1 MNLWIN
7 WDNKRVSI
15 DANAGRIGKF
25 NRLNTGM
32 AEQHSPLV
40 ETSVRRDTGVLPYQV
55 LAALVGSGE
64 ISADRPIEPAQ
75 LQPASLDLRLGTTAW
90 RVRASF
96 LPGPKRTVAEQ
107 IESFGLHEIDLTGG
121 ALLERGCVYVVPLL
135 ESLAL
140 SPALSGVANPKSS
153 IGRLDVFTRLITDQG
168 ADFDVVPRG
177 YHGPLY
183 AEIFPRTFSIIARTG
198 SRLNQLRLVRGTPD
212 VREAELKRLLDN
224 NELLD
229 RTLSEREIGTL
240 FRGVP
245 LSVDLA
251 GIGGSNLIGYKA
263 RPHAPLVDLD
273 RIGHYDPTLYWEPI
287 HRSAETSVVL
297 NPEDFYILASKEA
310 VSVPVDCAAEM
321 VPYDAFA
328 GEFRAHYAGF
338 FDPGFGAEQVGAAGT
353 RAVLE
358 VRSHGVPF
366 AIEDGQLVGRLKYE
380 HLTDVPDRLYG
391 AAAGSS
397 YQRQGLQLSK
407 HFRRWPE

>member
-1 MNLWIN
+1 MTEQSLPI
-7 WDNKRVSI
+7 
-15 DANAGRIGKF
+15 
-25 NRLNTGM
+25 
-32 AEQHSPLV
+32 AE
-40 ETSVRRDTGVLPYQV
+40 TAARRDTGVLPYQA
-55 LAALVGSGE
+55 LAALVRSGE
-64 ISADRPIEPAQ
+64 IGGDQPITQAQ
-75 LQPASLDLRLGTTAW
+75 LQPASLDLRLGTVAW

-96 LPGPKRTVAEQ
+96 LPGPNRTVRDQ
-107 IESFGLHEIDLTGG
+107 IDNFGLHEIDLTNG

-135 ESLAL
+135 ETLAL

-153 IGRLDVFTRLITDQG
+153 TGRLDVFTRLITDQG

-177 YHGPLY
+177 YRGALY

-212 VREAELKRLLDN
+212 VREAELRRLLDDN
-224 NELLD
+224 AVLD

-245 LSVDLA
+245 LSVDLE
-251 GIGGSNLIGYKA
+251 GIGGSTLIGYKA

-273 RIGHYDPTLYWEPI
+273 RVAYYDPTLYWEPI
-287 HRSAETSVVL
+287 HRSAEAGIVL

-310 VSVPVDCAAEM
+310 VSVPVDYAAEM

-338 FDPGFGAEQVGAAGT
+338 FDPGFGAAQVGAAGT

-380 HLTDVPDRLYG
+380 HLTDTPDRLYG
-391 AAAGSS
+391 ADAGSS

-407 HFRRWPE
+407 HFRPWPS

>member
-1 MNLWIN
+1 MTEQSLPI
-7 WDNKRVSI
+7 
-15 DANAGRIGKF
+15 
-25 NRLNTGM
+25 
-32 AEQHSPLV
+32 AE
-40 ETSVRRDTGVLPYQV
+40 TAARRDTGVLPYQA
-55 LAALVGSGE
+55 LAALVRSGE
-64 ISADRPIEPAQ
+64 IGGDQPITQAQ
-75 LQPASLDLRLGTTAW
+75 LQPASLDLRLGTVAW

-96 LPGPKRTVAEQ
+96 LPGPNRTVRDQ
-107 IESFGLHEIDLTGG
+107 IDNFGLHEIDLTNG

-153 IGRLDVFTRLITDQG
+153 TGRLDVFTRLITDQG

-177 YHGPLY
+177 YRGALY

-212 VREAELKRLLDN
+212 VREAELRRLLDDN
-224 NELLD
+224 AVLD

-245 LSVDLA
+245 LSVDLE
-251 GIGGSNLIGYKA
+251 GIGGSTLIGYKA

-273 RIGHYDPTLYWEPI
+273 RVAYYDPTLYWEPI
-287 HRSAETSVVL
+287 HRSAEAGIVL

-310 VSVPVDCAAEM
+310 VSVPVDYAAEM

-338 FDPGFGAEQVGAAGT
+338 FDPGFGAAQVGAAGT

-380 HLTDVPDRLYG
+380 HLTDTPDRLYG
-391 AAAGSS
+391 ADAGSS

-407 HFRRWPE
+407 HFRPWPS

>member
-1 MNLWIN
+1 MN
-7 WDNKRVSI
+7 DTAS
-15 DANAGRIGKF
+15 
-25 NRLNTGM
+25 NTSAAAQG
-32 AEQHSPLV
+32 A
-40 ETSVRRDTGVLPYQV
+40 RRDTGVLPYQA
-55 LAALVGSGE
+55 LAALTRTGE
-64 ISADRPIEPAQ
+64 IAATQPIETAQ
-75 LQPASLDLRLGTTAW
+75 LQPASLDLRLGPVAW

-96 LPGPKRTVAEQ
+96 LPGENRTVAQQ
-107 IESFGLHEIDLTGG
+107 IENFGLHEIDLAGG

-140 SPALSGVANPKSS
+140 SPALSGIANPKSS

-168 ADFDVVPRG
+168 ADFDTVPRG
-177 YHGPLY
+177 YQGPLY

-198 SRLNQLRLVRGTPD
+198 SRLNQLRLVRGSAD
-212 VREAELKRLLDN
+212 VREAELKRLLEDRAV
-224 NELLD
+224 LD
-229 RTLSEREIGTL
+229 RSLSERETATL

-251 GIGGSNLIGYKA
+251 GIGGSDLIGYKA

-273 RIGHYDPTLYWEPI
+273 RIAHYDPTLYWEPI
-287 HRSAETSVVL
+287 YRSAEGSVVL
-297 NPEDFYILASKEA
+297 NPEDFYILASREA
-310 VSVPVDCAAEM
+310 VSVPVDYAAEM

-338 FDPGFGAEQVGAAGT
+338 FDPGFGAEQAGAAGT

-380 HLTDVPDRLYG
+380 HLTDTPDRIYG
-391 AAAGSS
+391 SASGSS
-397 YQRQGLQLSK
+397 YQLQGLQLSK
-407 HFRRWPE
+407 HFQKWPD